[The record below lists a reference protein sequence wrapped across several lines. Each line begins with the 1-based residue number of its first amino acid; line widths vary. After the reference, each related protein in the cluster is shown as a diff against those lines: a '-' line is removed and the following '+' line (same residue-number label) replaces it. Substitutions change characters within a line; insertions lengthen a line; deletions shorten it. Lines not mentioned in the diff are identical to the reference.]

1 MKKILL
7 ISVFACIS
15 IAANAGQV
23 ATAAE
28 QQAMQDCLKTKT
40 QAECNAANAAAKKT
54 ANEVKNK
61 EAAAQ

>member
-7 ISVFACIS
+7 ISIFTSVSFVY
-15 IAANAGQV
+15 AGEMG
-23 ATAAE
+23 TAAD

-40 QAECNAANAAAKKT
+40 QAECNAANAAAKKA

-61 EAAAQ
+61 ETTGQ

>member
-7 ISVFACIS
+7 ISVFAGVS
-15 IAANAGQV
+15 IANAGQV

>member
-7 ISVFACIS
+7 ISFFTSIS
-15 IAANAGQV
+15 FVYAGQV
-23 ATAAE
+23 GTAAD

-40 QAECNAANAAAKKT
+40 QAECNAANAAAKKA

-61 EAAAQ
+61 EAAGQ